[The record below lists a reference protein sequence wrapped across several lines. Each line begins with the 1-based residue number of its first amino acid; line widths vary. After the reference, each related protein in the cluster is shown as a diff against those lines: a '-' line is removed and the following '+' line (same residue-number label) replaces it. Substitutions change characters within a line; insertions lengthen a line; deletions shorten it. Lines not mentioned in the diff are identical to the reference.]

1 MVGKS
6 TRKKDINK
14 QANKNKWTSENVG
27 DSKSEIKKQ
36 KWNGK
41 KDFQGQNWEICFP
54 ASCMWSV
61 FN

>member
-27 DSKSEIKKQ
+27 DSKSEMEKKTFRD
-36 KWNGK
+36 KTGK
-41 KDFQGQNWEICFP
+41 
-54 ASCMWSV
+54 SV
-61 FN
+61 SQAHAC

>member
-36 KWNGK
+36 K
-41 KDFQGQNWEICFP
+41 
-54 ASCMWSV
+54 
-61 FN
+61 